1 MSKRWDIFTIRHVQ
15 KIGELCGFFY
25 LFKKNDGQKR
35 KKEKEE
41 EEDQNSN
48 ISQRQNAY
56 SSYIPTFCVYICALS
71 VDVAAVFFTHT
82 QKRIFF
88 LLQDTNFLFLPC
100 VCVCVL
106 LDWFF

>member
-15 KIGELCGFFY
+15 KIGELCGVFY

-41 EEDQNSN
+41 EKDQNSN
-48 ISQRQNAY
+48 ISQRRNAY

-82 QKRIFF
+82 QNVFFFFYKTQIFCF
-88 LLQDTNFLFLPC
+88 FR